1 MITTQSDLL
10 FLRANEGESQNK
22 AGTVSQLTTSTE
34 CVILATKA
42 MPAPKIANGDL
53 RDELSSWWNPISLF
67 LGGSTALDLVKNQ
80 IYVIL

>member
-10 FLRANEGESQNK
+10 FLRASEGESQNK

-42 MPAPKIANGDL
+42 MQHPKSQTVIFGMNSA
-53 RDELSSWWNPISLF
+53 RDETPF
-67 LGGSTALDLVKNQ
+67 P
-80 IYVIL
+80 YF